1 MIFPYNKKS
10 PMPGAISCRYAVH
23 ICSALPKR
31 HFYHLNWQADS
42 KRANVGV
49 PERKHHARCHCLW
62 MIILTDLRMTQ
73 ILRPI
78 HRFIISFHIIEN
90 AYGMVLIQRDGL
102 INSHGKVFSN
112 KIILCR
118 YGLYNRILKGFVIDN
133 NKKAPDNVWSFFN
146 GQRWIRTIEASCS
159 RFTVR
164 SEERR
169 VGKECRSRWSPYH

>member
-1 MIFPYNKKS
+1 
-10 PMPGAISCRYAVH
+10 
-23 ICSALPKR
+23 
-31 HFYHLNWQADS
+31 
-42 KRANVGV
+42 
-49 PERKHHARCHCLW
+49 
-62 MIILTDLRMTQ
+62 MTQ

-133 NKKAPDNVWSFFN
+133 NKKAPDNV
-146 GQRWIRTIEASCS
+146 
-159 RFTVR
+159 
-164 SEERR
+164 
-169 VGKECRSRWSPYH
+169 